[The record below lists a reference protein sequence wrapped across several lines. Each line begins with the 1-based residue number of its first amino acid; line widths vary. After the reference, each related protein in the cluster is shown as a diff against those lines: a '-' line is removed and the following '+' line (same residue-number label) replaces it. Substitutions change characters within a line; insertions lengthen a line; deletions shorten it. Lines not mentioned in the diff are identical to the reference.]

1 MQTLINVEILNFF
14 NPDLQLKDKESAI
27 KNKVIDL
34 LTKLKGLKFVKTLV
48 LHLKKQKV
56 MIKQNM
62 ILK

>member
-34 LTKLKGLKFVKTLV
+34 LTKLKDLKFVKTLV
-48 LHLKKQKV
+48 LHLKK
-56 MIKQNM
+56 
-62 ILK
+62 